1 MKAYFQW
8 GFRECN
14 ECVFW
19 GVWVSCF
26 EECVNRVFEDEGL
39 VARKYQM
46 RRVQV
51 DVRVIA
57 QVTARVSE

>member
-1 MKAYFQW
+1 MHASFQDDPVVLL
-8 GFRECN
+8 F
-14 ECVFW
+14 
-19 GVWVSCF
+19 SCF